1 MTYCVL
7 VAAGSG
13 ERAGLGYNKVFY
25 PLAGRSVLSRS
36 LDALGKSGRIDG
48 VVLVISESDAERYA
62 ALKLAEGR
70 SPLVLKV
77 VYGGETRFHSVLNGL
92 NALPGDADTVLVH
105 DAARPFVT
113 PEIIAGVISDAEKY
127 GSGVISCPVTDTIKH
142 VDGEKV
148 STMERSK
155 LFAVQTPQA
164 FNARMLTDA
173 YGAADPSKGFTD
185 DAAVFE
191 AAYGSVHLTRA
202 DSARG
207 NIKLT
212 TREDLEMAELRFS
225 AECRVGMGYDA
236 HRLEEGRKLILC
248 GADIPFEKGLVGHS
262 DADVALHA
270 LMDALLGAAALG
282 DIGKHFPDS
291 DPQYKDISSLELLS
305 RVRRLLERNGFAAG
319 NADVT
324 IVCQR
329 PKLAPFMRAMRENIA
344 EALGVDIDCVSV
356 KATTTEGMG
365 FEGAGEGISAQAV
378 ALVRGTR

>member
-36 LDALGKSGRIDG
+36 LDALRESGRIDG
-48 VVLVISESDAERYA
+48 VVLVISRADADRYA
-62 ALKLAEGR
+62 SLELTEGR
-70 SPLVLKV
+70 SPLILSV

-92 NALPGDADTVLVH
+92 KALPEDADTVLVH

-113 PEIIAGVISDAEKY
+113 PEIIAGVISDAEEY
-127 GSGVISCPVTDTIKH
+127 GSGVISCPVTDTIKL

-148 STMERSK
+148 GTIERSR

-164 FNARMLTDA
+164 FNARMLIKA
-173 YGAADPSKGFTD
+173 YDAADAAKGFTD

-191 AAYGSVHLTRA
+191 AAYGNVHLSRA
-202 DSARG
+202 ESARG

-212 TREDLEMAELRFS
+212 TREDLEMADLRFS
-225 AECRVGMGYDA
+225 AAWRVGTGYDA
-236 HRLEEGRKLILC
+236 HRLVEGRKLILC
-248 GADIPFEKGLVGHS
+248 GVDIPFEKGLLGHS

-291 DPQYKDISSLELLS
+291 DPQYKDISSLELLKK
-305 RVRRLLERNGFAAG
+305 VRELLEINGFKAG

-329 PKLAPFMRAMRENIA
+329 PKLAPFMQAMRDNIA
-344 EALGVDIDCVSV
+344 RALGVDVSCVSV

-378 ALVRGTR
+378 ALVRGVR